1 MPGKVVRFVSG
12 KVLGTLPGDPD
23 VLGVDL
29 VVGIRELIE
38 VGQLNSR
45 GLPRKALAPAA
56 RYSYSRA

>member
-12 KVLGTLPGDPD
+12 KVLGTLPSDPD

-29 VVGIRELIE
+29 LVGIRELIE

-45 GLPRKALAPAA
+45 GLPRKALAPAV